1 MAFFEAKRENA
12 PIVPDSIRNIDISTI
27 NQTDTKNIHKQ
38 FISYM
43 VRLRNTLLNEEYD
56 GDKQKAKS
64 IKGWFDNFENTLKTE
79 LGRCKHESLDSKMKD
94 VDLSRLNPSVY
105 VDSSNYSYRL
115 DGSNV
120 DIDTEEVELASE
132 QIRYQG
138 ITAGINGQFDR
149 MRSVIK

>member
-1 MAFFEAKRENA
+1 
-12 PIVPDSIRNIDISTI
+12 
-27 NQTDTKNIHKQ
+27 
-38 FISYM
+38 
-43 VRLRNTLLNEEYD
+43 
-56 GDKQKAKS
+56 
-64 IKGWFDNFENTLKTE
+64 
-79 LGRCKHESLDSKMKD
+79 MKD

-120 DIDTEEVELASE
+120 DIELASE